1 MIDRQHKLP
10 IASQCKILSLSRS
23 TAYYREK
30 ELTEEEARALEEEI
44 QKFIDSLPKLT
55 PEQLAMFDKYG
66 DLIQKPED
74 PTERD

>member
-1 MIDRQHKLP
+1 M
-10 IASQCKILSLSRS
+10 
-23 TAYYREK
+23 K

-55 PEQLAMFDKYG
+55 PEQLTMFDKYG

-74 PTERD
+74 PTEGD